1 MADSTDSTYYSECRI
16 QLRQIEKF
24 FFSLLVAPNTSHP
37 FCDLFSLH
45 TKRGP
50 LTRFLKDLS
59 MYESGSAPSDVYLT
73 PIVPLLS
80 FGSMQV
86 PHYYGGQDT
95 QHDPE
100 FLPEVLQRDV
110 ES

>member
-1 MADSTDSTYYSECRI
+1 
-16 QLRQIEKF
+16 
-24 FFSLLVAPNTSHP
+24 
-37 FCDLFSLH
+37 
-45 TKRGP
+45 
-50 LTRFLKDLS
+50 
-59 MYESGSAPSDVYLT
+59 MYESGNAPSDVYLT